1 MNSDEGL
8 YFHFRQ
14 DLLEA
19 LVVAIAN
26 LNKGYQSVLNFFRGV
41 GVPPSMM
48 AVEAERVARKEKIS
62 KFEIARNILVR
73 LNEAGNSDA
82 AIERR
87 RILARRIAEWE
98 NFNTCWQDNVLE
110 AKGAVA
116 EVCRIINVYD
126 SFTKMKQE
134 REAETSARLRAKH
147 EERQALATRMAQGEK
162 LRQDLYALF
171 GPTTNP
177 QRRGKALEP
186 VLNRLFAWAGIGIRE
201 AFSVVHDETGKEL
214 EQIDGVIELDHRFY
228 LVEMKWEKDPLG
240 TDQVVKHIGRVF
252 MRKNSGDIRGL
263 IVSASGFTEPAVINM
278 KNAKGSGAF
287 VVGCTLFHI
296 FRVLEE
302 GGELR
307 DFFKARVVA
316 ADVDANHFLE

>member
-1 MNSDEGL
+1 MSSDEGV

-19 LVVAIAN
+19 LVVAIAH
-26 LNKGYQSVLNFFRGV
+26 LNKGYTSVLNFFRGA

-48 AVEAERVARKEKIS
+48 AAEAERVARKEKIS

-73 LNEAGNSDA
+73 LNEAGNSGA

-87 RILARRIAEWE
+87 RIVARRVAEWE
-98 NFNTCWQDNVLE
+98 NFNTCWEDKVLE

-116 EVCRIINVYD
+116 EVQRIINVYD
-126 SFTKMKQE
+126 SFTKMKQV
-134 REAETSARLRAKH
+134 RDAETSTRLRAKDA
-147 EERQALATRMAQGEK
+147 ERQALAARVEEGEK
-162 LRQDLYALF
+162 LRRELYALF
-171 GPTTNP
+171 GTTNP
-177 QRRGKALEP
+177 QKRGKALEP

-228 LVEMKWEKDPLG
+228 LVEMKWEKEPLG

-263 IVSASGFTEPAVINM
+263 VVSASGFTEPAIINM

-287 VVGCTLFHI
+287 VFGCTLFHI

-302 GGELR
+302 RSELK
-307 DFFKARVVA
+307 DFFKDRVVA
-316 ADVDANHFLE
+316 ADVDGRHFVA